1 MAPAVT
7 KQAAKAEEIRVLI
20 SEILDR
26 IKGEEDPDVLNEYRA
41 YVRKNVPFFM
51 RSYFAAYLFMSLE
64 RAVPSSGGR
73 SDKRRNQ
80 RDRKTEN
87 APRVAAPIER
97 EKPKNEGD
105 RKPKADKAAAQ
116 SAGIEKTRNENRM
129 KEAERRAEEP
139 RRSLPEDEAA
149 TLFVS
154 AGRNRRAY
162 ARELLALIVQESGV
176 DKEDIGELRILDNFS
191 FIQVRKGIA
200 DEIISSLDGKDFR
213 GRPLS
218 VSYAKPKK
226 EDSPRQEAVFADED
240 GEAPAEGFDDRTSG
254 ENSNHSSGNGYSDEG
269 GETDFAPGD
278 PDYGES
284 ADGDKEP
291 SEGN

>member
-1 MAPAVT
+1 MASAVT
-7 KQAAKAEEIRVLI
+7 NKAARAEEIRVLI
-20 SEILDR
+20 SEIINR
-26 IKGEEDPDVLNEYRA
+26 IKTEEDPYLLNEYRA

-51 RSYFAAYLFMSLE
+51 RSYFAAYLFMSIE
-64 RAVPSSGGR
+64 RAVPASGSR

-87 APRVAAPIER
+87 VLRAVAPAER

-105 RKPKADKAAAQ
+105 RKPKAEKPAARKDA
-116 SAGIEKTRNENRM
+116 AEKVRNENRM
-129 KEAERRAEEP
+129 KEAERRIEEP
-139 RRSLPEDEAA
+139 RRSLPEDEAS

-162 ARELLALIVQESGV
+162 ARELLSLIVQEAGV
-176 DKEDIGELRILDNFS
+176 DKDDIGELRILDNFS
-191 FIQVRKGIA
+191 FVQVRKGIA

-226 EDSPRQEAVFADED
+226 EESPRGEASFPDEGAYVSVEDGDVAGEGEGEGEGESEGGTEFSSEDED
-240 GEAPAEGFDDRTSG
+240 PD
-254 ENSNHSSGNGYSDEG
+254 SN
-269 GETDFAPGD
+269 ETT
-278 PDYGES
+278 
-284 ADGDKEP
+284 
-291 SEGN
+291 